1 MDDNKLISDLAA
13 NVHNL
18 EIAMM
23 AINSRLALVE
33 SFNSQLAQAQI
44 DMREVLKKLMMDSQK
59 PQDQS
64 NLDQVILELVKTVD
78 QIKATQNILMIRL
91 KSSN

>member
-64 NLDQVILELVKTVD
+64 NLNQVVLELVKTVD